1 MAPISNESGGNL
13 LSSPGN
19 EAPQKFERQQIQYED
34 LTTDFNDKLI
44 DFSKQFCHIYSIRLA
59 ELRAVLISQVIAKW
73 GKHCIIQFC
82 KIFHF
87 YRFKNQR

>member
-13 LSSPGN
+13 LSTPGN
-19 EAPQKFERQQIQYED
+19 EKPQKFERQQVQYED

-59 ELRAVLISQVIAKW
+59 ELRAVLIPQVNAKW
-73 GKHCIIQFC
+73 GKLCIRPFC
-82 KIFHF
+82 IKIFHF
-87 YRFKNQR
+87 YRNNI